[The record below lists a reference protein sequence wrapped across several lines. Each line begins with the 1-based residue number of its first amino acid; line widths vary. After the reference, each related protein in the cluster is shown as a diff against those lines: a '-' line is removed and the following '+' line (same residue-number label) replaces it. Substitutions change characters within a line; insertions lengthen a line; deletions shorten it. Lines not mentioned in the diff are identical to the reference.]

1 MRRDVWGMTTNP
13 PRCPECGS
21 VVRPQDAWC
30 WKCSEPL
37 EGERIPL
44 HWPPKS
50 EPDKEPKR

>member
-1 MRRDVWGMTTNP
+1 MATNP

-37 EGERIPL
+37 EGPSIPL
-44 HWPPKS
+44 HWPPKAG
-50 EPDKEPKR
+50 EPKKEPKR